1 MINIGANLLF
11 WLCWTWTDFWIA
23 IQLDAAIQNRI
34 WIGLDFEK
42 NSSGSNMDIQTEL
55 ITAVKC
61 LITVFSDK
69 TGLDQIFGQYYR
81 FRIRLDYTMKILDWI
96 RIAKSSIR
104 LTLASPSRG
113 CHGSWV
119 PESTPAGFCV
129 FFRYAVKKFWKT
141 GSGVTF
147 HFQQ

>member
-1 MINIGANLLF
+1 
-11 WLCWTWTDFWIA
+11 
-23 IQLDAAIQNRI
+23 
-34 WIGLDFEK
+34 
-42 NSSGSNMDIQTEL
+42 MDIQTEL

-113 CHGSWV
+113 CHGS
-119 PESTPAGFCV
+119 
-129 FFRYAVKKFWKT
+129 
-141 GSGVTF
+141 
-147 HFQQ
+147 